1 MREMD
6 FPDKGK
12 ATTLCFVHV
21 GVAMIRLALSVA
33 VEPDGELEARPTLTI
48 TTGEI
53 PCMLVVPVLVTRW

>member
-1 MREMD
+1 MTSPID
-6 FPDKGK
+6 GQT
-12 ATTLCFVHV
+12 TTLCIVHV